1 MVKPLSTFFLST
13 LLLVAY
19 CVADEAENEDDN
31 TKVDSHAASKSVTYD
46 ARSVII
52 NGKRELLFSGAI
64 HYPRSTPD
72 MWPHLIQKSK
82 RGGINTIETYVF
94 WNAHEPVQGQFNFEG
109 QYDLVKFIKL
119 IHQHNMYAV
128 LRLGPFVQAEWNNGG
143 LPYWLR
149 EVPNI
154 IFRSDNE
161 PYKEHMQRFVTM
173 IVKKMKEEKLFAP
186 QGGPIVLAQI
196 ENEYNTIQLAYREKG
211 DSYVQWA
218 AKMALSLDVQI
229 PWIMCKQKD
238 APDPVINTCNGRH
251 CGDTFSGPNKP
262 NKPSLWTEN
271 WTTQFRVFGDPPSQ
285 RSAEDLSY
293 SVARFFSKNGSMV
306 NYYMYHGG
314 TNFGRTSSSF
324 TSTRYYDEAPLDE
337 YGLLREPKWGHLRDV
352 HKSLILGKRA
362 LLWGTP
368 TVEKL
373 SPELE
378 AIVWQQ
384 PGTPVCTAFLAN
396 NNTQQPQVMNFKGQQ
411 YLLPPR
417 SISILP
423 DCKTVVFNTN
433 QITAQHNSRK
443 FVRSEIANKN
453 FNWEMYREVPPT
465 ETAMKSPGPLEH
477 WILSKDTTDYVW
489 FMAQLKLEA
498 RDLPMKKDV
507 VPTLRVASEGHGVYA
522 FINGEYIGTEHGSKV
537 EKNFVFQKPAPF
549 KEGNNYIALFSF
561 VVGLPDSGA
570 YMERRYAGPRSIT
583 ILGLNTGTLDIT
595 DNGWSHQVG
604 IVGENKKVFTE
615 EGSKS
620 VKWSK
625 AEQGG
630 PITWYKGSF
639 DAPEGNNPVL
649 ITMDG
654 MGKGMVWIN
663 GNNIGRYWVSYLSPL
678 KTSTQPEYHIP
689 RSFLKPKDN
698 LIVIFEE
705 EKGIPKAVYISTANR
720 DTICSVMGEHYPPSP
735 RWFENKAGIVRP
747 LVNDLKPKVELTC
760 PDQKK
765 IAAVEFASFGDPFG
779 SCGSYVQ
786 GNCTAPASKQVVEK
800 LCLGKPTCKIPVEA
814 AEFGNMIGACAP
826 NAPKTLAVQVV
837 CENYRKRVHKLK
849 DSELSL
855 QELDVFESR
864 LKHFGRV
871 HLRPTG
877 DKLSELLSL
886 PSYLPPPLPRRDALR
901 LHVFFV
907 VVLLTVNL
915 ICALNLMMIV
925 LEQHQT

>member
-1 MVKPLSTFFLST
+1 MVKPGRILSTFFLST
-13 LLLVAY
+13 LLVAY
-19 CVADEAENEDDN
+19 CAADVGKAESKDE
-31 TKVDSHAASKSVTYD
+31 SHAASKGVTYD

-72 MWPHLIQKSK
+72 MWPDLIQKAK
-82 RGGINTIETYVF
+82 RGGLNTIETYVF
-94 WNAHEPVQGQFNFEG
+94 WNGHEPVQGQYNFEG
-109 QYDLVKFIKL
+109 EYDLVKFIKL
-119 IHQHNMYAV
+119 IHQNRMFAV

-173 IVKKMKEEKLFAP
+173 IVNKMKEKLFAP

-218 AKMALSLDVQI
+218 AKMALGLNVQI

-251 CGDTFSGPNKP
+251 CGDTFIGPNKP
-262 NKPSLWTEN
+262 NKPALWTEN

-324 TSTRYYDEAPLDE
+324 TSTRYYDEAPIDE
-337 YGLLREPKWGHLRDV
+337 YGLLREPKWGHLLDV
-352 HKSLILGKRA
+352 HKSLNLGKRA
-362 LLWGTP
+362 LLWGVP

-373 SPELE
+373 GPDLE

-384 PGTPVCTAFLAN
+384 PGTQVCIAFLAN
-396 NNTQQPQVMNFKGQQ
+396 NNTQQPQVMNFKGQP

-433 QITAQHNSRK
+433 LITAQHNSRT
-443 FVRSEIANKN
+443 FVRSEIANRN
-453 FNWEMYREVPPT
+453 FNWEMYREVPPP
-465 ETAMKSPGPLEH
+465 ETAMKTPGTQEH

-489 FMAQLKLEA
+489 FIAQLKLEA

-507 VPTLRVASEGHGVYA
+507 VPTLRVASEGHGIHA

-537 EKNFVFQKPAPF
+537 EKNFVFQKPAHF
-549 KEGNNYIALFSF
+549 KQGMNHIAMLSF

-570 YMERRYAGPRSIT
+570 YMEHRYAGPRSIT
-583 ILGLNTGTLDIT
+583 ILGLNTGTLDISE
-595 DNGWSHQVG
+595 NGWSHQVG
-604 IVGENKKVFTE
+604 IDGEKKKIFTE

-620 VKWSK
+620 VKWTK
-625 AEQGG
+625 PDQGG
-630 PITWYKGSF
+630 AITWYKGHF

-654 MGKGMVWIN
+654 LGKGMVWIN
-663 GNNIGRYWVSYLSPL
+663 GHNIGRYWMSYLSPL
-678 KTSTQPEYHIP
+678 NAPTQSEYHIP
-689 RSFLKPKDN
+689 RAFIKPKDN

-705 EKGIPKAVYISTANR
+705 ERGNPKAVFISTANR
-720 DTICSVMGEHYPPSP
+720 DTICSVVGEQHPPSP
-735 RWFENKAGIVRP
+735 RGFENKAGIVRP
-747 LVNDLKPKVELTC
+747 LVNDLKPKAELTC
-760 PDQKK
+760 PDQMK
-765 IAAVEFASFGDPFG
+765 IAAVEFASFGDPLG
-779 SCGSYVQ
+779 NCGSYVQ

-800 LCLGKPTCKIPVEA
+800 HCLGKPTCKIPVEA
-814 AEFGNMIGACAP
+814 AEFGNISGACAP
-826 NAPKTLAVQVV
+826 HMPKTLAVQV
-837 CENYRKRVHKLK
+837 
-849 DSELSL
+849 
-855 QELDVFESR
+855 
-864 LKHFGRV
+864 
-871 HLRPTG
+871 
-877 DKLSELLSL
+877 
-886 PSYLPPPLPRRDALR
+886 
-901 LHVFFV
+901 
-907 VVLLTVNL
+907 
-915 ICALNLMMIV
+915 ICGK
-925 LEQHQT
+925 